1 MPQLKILFRRLGRDW
16 LLTLFTFC
24 GLVAGIS
31 AFLLLFIHVMNE
43 RHFDRHFQNYENIY
57 RVHSSPAHIDQ
68 APWARSLG
76 FVHLAS
82 DNIPGIELATQF
94 THCDGGRIRI
104 GERSM
109 EQDHIMSVD
118 ETFIQMFGVESK
130 MGDLR
135 DLEKPNTV
143 FISEDFAK
151 KYFGDED
158 PVGQQ
163 IHIDALQYVRDLGP
177 YEIRGIV
184 RNTNPRTHFRYEL
197 LISQKGKLQ
206 ERYESLPDR
215 KLAWTYNY
223 YRLSEGMDPAVV
235 AGQLKA
241 IYDKSSLKPARGP
254 QEYVFRLFPLE
265 DIHLMSDCR
274 FELRERTS
282 TLNIPL
288 FMLISIVILLVTLL
302 NFTNLSVA
310 KFLKRSRE
318 FGLKKT
324 LGSGNTRL
332 VWQVLGE
339 VFMVCSV
346 SIIISLTLIEL
357 FRPILNRMFA
367 FEFDIYYHDPTV
379 FISLLLVL
387 VSCLA
392 LSALFVT
399 GFLLSRNSTI
409 DILSEKVNFSGS
421 MIMRIL
427 LILQVAVVMMLI
439 SGTLLVNKQ
448 VHFMLDKP
456 LGFNEE
462 QIVVLHIKD
471 LSKDPMVFI
480 RALEAQNP
488 VTSVGMTLQH
498 FGYPAQAISLEN
510 LGLEGTAEFV
520 FANYSYL
527 QTMGIHLLHDWIPPD
542 ADTVRGMVVNEHLYK
557 RLLER
562 HGSMEALQAFQST
575 QPLEEGQQP
584 INFAGVAADFNY
596 SSAHETIGD
605 FAFWLDESANRA
617 RFTHIRLKPGNL
629 HDAMETIR
637 NVWGEHYPGQGLSYF
652 FLDEKIASQ
661 YASEIL
667 LRKVLLAFS
676 IAGVIICLLGM
687 SAMALFIA
695 RQRTREIGIR
705 KVNGAG
711 ITWILVLLSKD
722 FIKWILLAFVPAIPL
737 IYYFMIRWLENFA
750 YRTTLSWWIFALA
763 GMIVLVITVFTVSLQ
778 SYRSA
783 SRNPVEALRYE

>member
-1 MPQLKILFRRLGRDW
+1 MPQLKILFRRLGRDR
-16 LLTLFTFC
+16 LLTLFTIC

-43 RHFDRHFQNYENIY
+43 RQFDRHFPKYENIY
-57 RVHSSPAHIDQ
+57 RVLSTPAHIDQ

-76 FVHLAS
+76 LIHRAA
-82 DNIPGIELATQF
+82 DIIPGIELATQF
-94 THCDGGRIRI
+94 THCEGGRIRI
-104 GERSM
+104 GEHTM

-118 ETFIQMFGVESK
+118 DAFIQMFGVESK
-130 MGDLR
+130 LGNLR

-143 FISEDFAK
+143 FISEDFSK
-151 KYFGDED
+151 KYFGDQD

-163 IHIDALQYVRDLGP
+163 IHIEALQYVRDLGP

-184 RNTNPRTHFRYEL
+184 RNTNPRTHFRYAL
-197 LISQKGKLQ
+197 LISQKGGLQ
-206 ERYESLPDR
+206 ERYESLADR
-215 KLAWTYNY
+215 KTQWTYNY
-223 YRLSEGMDPAVV
+223 YRLSEGMDPALVT
-235 AGQLKA
+235 GQLQA
-241 IYDKSSLKPARGP
+241 FYDKSSLKPARGP

-274 FELRERTS
+274 FELRARTS
-282 TLNIPL
+282 RLNIPL

-310 KFLKRSRE
+310 KILKRSRE

-324 LGSGNTRL
+324 LGSGNSRL
-332 VWQVLGE
+332 VRQVLGE
-339 VFMVCSV
+339 VFLVCSV
-346 SIIISLTLIEL
+346 SIIISLILIEL
-357 FRPILNRMFA
+357 FRPVLNRMFA
-367 FEFDIYYHDPTV
+367 IEFDIYYHDSIV
-379 FISLLLVL
+379 VISLLLVL

-399 GFLLSRNSTI
+399 GFLLSRNSTM

-421 MIMRIL
+421 LIMRIL

-439 SGTLLVNKQ
+439 SGTLVVNKQ

-462 QIVVLHIKD
+462 HVVVLHVKD
-471 LSKDPMVFI
+471 LSKDPMVFV

-488 VTSVGMTLQH
+488 VTSVGMTAQH

-510 LGLEGTAEFV
+510 MGLEGTAEFV

-527 QTMGIHLLHDWIPPD
+527 QTMDIQLLHNWIPPN
-542 ADTVRGMVVNEHLYK
+542 ADTVRGLVVNEHLYR
-557 RLLER
+557 RLMER
-562 HGSMEALQAFQST
+562 HGSMEALQTFHAT
-575 QPLEEGQQP
+575 QPMEEGQQP
-584 INFAGVAADFNY
+584 INFIGVAADFNY
-596 SSAHETIGD
+596 SSARESIGD

-617 RFTHIRLKPGNL
+617 RFTHIRLKSDNL
-629 HDAMETIR
+629 NDAMETIR
-637 NVWGEHYPGQGLSYF
+637 SNWNAHYPGQELSYF

-687 SAMALFIA
+687 SAMAVFIA

-705 KVNGAG
+705 KVNGAS
-711 ITWILVLLSKD
+711 ISWILVLLSKD

-737 IYYFMIRWLENFA
+737 IYYAMSRWLENFA
-750 YRTTLSWWIFALA
+750 YRSALSWWIFALA
-763 GMIVLVITVFTVSLQ
+763 GIIVLVITVFTVSLQ

>member
-1 MPQLKILFRRLGRDW
+1 MPQLRIFFRRLGHDR
-16 LLTLFTFC
+16 LLTIITIC
-24 GLVAGIS
+24 GLITGIS
-31 AFLLLFIHVMNE
+31 AFLVLFIHVMNE
-43 RHFDRHFQNYENIY
+43 RQFDKHFQNSEDIY
-57 RVHSSPAHIDQ
+57 RILSSPAQIDQ

-76 FVHLAS
+76 IVNLAA

-118 ETFIQMFGVESK
+118 EVFIQMFGVESK
-130 MGDLR
+130 IGDLR
-135 DLEKPNTV
+135 DLKKPNTV
-143 FISEDFAK
+143 FISENFAK

-163 IHIDALQYVRDLGP
+163 IHIDALQYLTDLGP
-177 YEIRGIV
+177 YEIRGIL
-184 RNTNPRTHFRYEL
+184 RNTNPRTHFKYEL

-215 KLAWTYNY
+215 KIAWTYNY
-223 YRLSEGMDPAVV
+223 YRLSEGMDPAMV

-241 IYDKSSLKPARGP
+241 FYDNSSLKSAPGP
-254 QEYVFRLFPLE
+254 REYVFSLFPLE

-282 TLNIPL
+282 SLNIPL
-288 FMLISIVILLVTLL
+288 FMLISIVILMVTLL

-310 KFLKRSRE
+310 KILKRSRE

-324 LGSGNTRL
+324 LGSGNSRL

-339 VFMVCSV
+339 VFMLCSV

-357 FRPILNRMFA
+357 FRPLMNRMFA
-367 FEFDIYYHDPTV
+367 IEFDIYYHDPMV
-379 FISLLLVL
+379 PVILLLML
-387 VSCLA
+387 LSCLA

-399 GFLLSRNSTI
+399 GFLLSKNSTI
-409 DILSEKVNFSGS
+409 DILSGKVNFSGS
-421 MIMRIL
+421 VIMRIL
-427 LILQVAVVMMLI
+427 LMLQVAVVMMLI
-439 SGTLLVNKQ
+439 SGTLVVNKQ

-462 QIVVLHIKD
+462 QVVVLHLKD
-471 LSKDPMVFI
+471 LAKDPMVFV
-480 RALEAQNP
+480 RALETQNA
-488 VTSVGMTLQH
+488 VTSVGMTAQH

-510 LGLEGTAEFV
+510 FGLEGTAEFV

-527 QTMGIHLLHDWIPPD
+527 QTMGIQLLHNWIPPN

-557 RLLER
+557 RLMER
-562 HGSMEALQAFQST
+562 HGSMEALQTFRATQSM
-575 QPLEEGQQP
+575 EEGQQP
-584 INFAGVAADFNY
+584 INFVGVAADFNY

-617 RFTHIRLKPGNL
+617 RFTHIRMKPGNL
-629 HDAMETIR
+629 LTAMETIR
-637 NVWGEHYPGQGLSYF
+637 NIWEQHYPGQELSYF

-667 LRKVLLAFS
+667 LRKVLLVFS
-676 IAGVIICLLGM
+676 IAGILICLLGM

-705 KVNGAG
+705 KVNGAS
-711 ITWILVLLSKD
+711 ITRVLVLLNKD
-722 FIKWILLAFVPAIPL
+722 FVKWCLLAFVPAIPL
-737 IYYFMIRWLENFA
+737 IYYAMSRWLENFA
-750 YRTTLSWWIFALA
+750 YRSALNWWIFALA
-763 GMIVLVITVFTVSLQ
+763 GFIVLVITVFTVSLQ
-778 SYRSA
+778 SYHSA
-783 SRNPVEALRYE
+783 SMNPVDALRHE